1 MKDYKK
7 ELENVLDT
15 IRAFGEAYPDNDLIQ
30 EWIKVNFPSLKK
42 SKLQKLKDAIFKA
55 LSKKEARDVLI
66 SEGFQVSEALDW
78 LKKDEEPDFKF
89 KKGDWVISQVNTN
102 KDFVFQVVN
111 SSTDETGSSYYE
123 ITKGFQGMTETVCQE
138 FLEDEYRLWDISDAE
153 PGEFLA
159 YPDGC
164 VVIFETRC
172 QGKDSGVFKSYA
184 LYSPK
189 PEKVE
194 INKTCCILGVTPA
207 TEGQKALLLKGL
219 KKNGYEWDGKKRVVT
234 KIKPNDI
241 FYDWHWFLCTKDF
254 IYHDA
259 AFIERGVYR
268 ASDLGIYD
276 ANGRFWNFDQF
287 WEDSFLSHFKPI
299 VNQDELN
306 KNIKKEIINL
316 VKNLY
321 GETDDDIIKKITNDI
336 IK

>member
-7 ELENVLDT
+7 ELEDVLDT

-89 KKGDWVISQVNTN
+89 KKGDWVIRNTEEEIY
-102 KDFVFQVVN
+102 VFQVTDTSVFEDGHRYYTIMD
-111 SSTDETGSSYYE
+111 SSRG
-123 ITKGFQGMTETVCQE
+123 ITKVLDQK
-138 FLEDEYRLWDISDAE
+138 FLESNYRIWNIDDAHD
-153 PGEFLA
+153 GNFLV
-159 YPDGC
+159 YPDGSIT
-164 VVIFETRC
+164 IFDTRLE
-172 QGKDSGVFKSYA
+172 GNDSGMFKAYA
-184 LYSPK
+184 LYL
-189 PEKVE
+189 PEKDKIE
-194 INKTCCILGVTPA
+194 IDQTCCILDVTPA
-207 TEGQKALLLKGL
+207 TRDQREAFLRKLKEKGY
-219 KKNGYEWDGKKRVVT
+219 KWNGESIT
-234 KIKPNDI
+234 KINNI
-241 FYDWHWFLCTKDF
+241 FYNWHWFLCIKDF
-254 IYHDA
+254 TPHDA
-259 AFIERGVYR
+259 VFIERSIYR